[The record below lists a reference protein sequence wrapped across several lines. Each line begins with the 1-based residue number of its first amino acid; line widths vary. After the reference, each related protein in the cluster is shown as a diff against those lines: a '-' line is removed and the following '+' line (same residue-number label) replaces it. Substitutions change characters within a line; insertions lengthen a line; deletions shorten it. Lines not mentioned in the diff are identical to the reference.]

1 MIQRHTRRRHPSRA
15 AYLEA
20 LESRTL
26 FSFGIS
32 TGAAPTGQ
40 STYVID
46 NGGNVKFSIIKG
58 GSTSNTLHLGDM
70 SSLQYKGKELLAP
83 YSASGR
89 YSHYEQ
95 GLGNTLTTITTA
107 TGGTTGS
114 RWILVTCDDST
125 EASGGV
131 IQYYGVRENDNNL
144 YLLSLPTDV
153 NNGPG
158 EGRYIAYLS
167 RSVFTAPEVPSD
179 NAPHSASDVVS
190 AIEGS
195 DVFGHTD
202 GAATVQA
209 TSSKFFNMGRRMI
222 DNTYH
227 GLTATT
233 GGVTVGAWMFIGN
246 REHSASGPFM
256 KDIDFQASTT
266 QVELYNC
273 IFTGHDQTEPFR
285 QGLHTYALQ
294 LTDGSA
300 PTMPDYSWLENVKDS
315 SGNLLIHGLI
325 PAAQRGTLTGT
336 ASGMVA
342 GHQTVIALSNTT
354 AQYWTYANSSTG
366 AYTIT
371 GIQPGTYTE
380 TLYDNELAVGTKT
393 LTITASQ
400 TTTANILNAFYSPA
414 APIFR
419 IGAFDGTPIGFLN
432 TEIADPATGARKIEI
447 MHPSDVRMNSWTATP
462 NFVVGTNTD
471 AQWNAAQFMGV
482 NNSQKITFTL
492 AAAQVQNLT
501 LRIGITW
508 GFAGARPKITVNSG
522 QSYAWTSANPSA
534 SYDLKERGIT
544 RGTWRGVNQLYTF
557 DIPASAFR
565 AGTNTIDVPLIS
577 GSYSAGQTWLS
588 PNVAYDALDLVP
600 TAAAYTPAIAGVTV
614 TPTGPLNI
622 NGTRTFTAVAKDS
635 SGNIIKANFAW
646 SAALGSIDANGNYT
660 APAAPGTDTITV
672 IATTTGT
679 PGYKTTASSTSA
691 FTGIVSRSGSIAVSV
706 IPPAPAMEPITVN
719 EGSAQRSMVT
729 SITLRFSA
737 PVTLAAGAVTLALHS
752 PDNVGSLPGSLTW
765 STADGGLSYTVT
777 FSGNNTFN
785 GSLAD
790 GVYDLTL
797 HASLITDAWS
807 QPLSGGDQT
816 TTFHRLYGDANG
828 DALIDGADL
837 GAFATG
843 FGLTAASPTFPA
855 YFDIDGDGKIDG
867 VDLGNFATNF
877 GKRYRY

>member
-1 MIQRHTRRRHPSRA
+1 
-15 AYLEA
+15 
-20 LESRTL
+20 
-26 FSFGIS
+26 
-32 TGAAPTGQ
+32 
-40 STYVID
+40 
-46 NGGNVKFSIIKG
+46 
-58 GSTSNTLHLGDM
+58 
-70 SSLQYKGKELLAP
+70 
-83 YSASGR
+83 
-89 YSHYEQ
+89 
-95 GLGNTLTTITTA
+95 
-107 TGGTTGS
+107 
-114 RWILVTCDDST
+114 
-125 EASGGV
+125 
-131 IQYYGVRENDNNL
+131 
-144 YLLSLPTDV
+144 
-153 NNGPG
+153 
-158 EGRYIAYLS
+158 
-167 RSVFTAPEVPSD
+167 
-179 NAPHSASDVVS
+179 
-190 AIEGS
+190 
-195 DVFGHTD
+195 
-202 GAATVQA
+202 
-209 TSSKFFNMGRRMI
+209 
-222 DNTYH
+222 
-227 GLTATT
+227 
-233 GGVTVGAWMFIGN
+233 
-246 REHSASGPFM
+246 
-256 KDIDFQASTT
+256 
-266 QVELYNC
+266 
-273 IFTGHDQTEPFR
+273 
-285 QGLHTYALQ
+285 
-294 LTDGSA
+294 
-300 PTMPDYSWLENVKDS
+300 MPDYSWLENVKAS

-336 ASGMVA
+336 ATGMVA
-342 GHQTVIALSNTT
+342 SHQTVIALFNTT

-366 AYTIT
+366 AYAIT

-400 TTTANILNAFYSPA
+400 TTTSNILNAFYSPA

-855 YFDIDGDGKIDG
+855 YFDIDGNGKIDG